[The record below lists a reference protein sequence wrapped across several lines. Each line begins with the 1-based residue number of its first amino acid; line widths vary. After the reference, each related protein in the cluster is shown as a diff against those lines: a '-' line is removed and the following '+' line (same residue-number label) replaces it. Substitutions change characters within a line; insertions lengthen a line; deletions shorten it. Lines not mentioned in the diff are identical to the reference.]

1 MPRRLKL
8 SRLQAVAAEVEA
20 LAETTKP
27 SFMCFYRPTFGH
39 TLLSGVDKGDPDAQ
53 FELGRLYFE
62 GRAAQSYT
70 SYSGK
75 DGEDIQCSYTD
86 AVPRDYGAAARLLQE
101 AADQGHPEAQQLLEV
116 VKLHIK
122 DGVH

>member
-8 SRLQAVAAEVEA
+8 SRLQALAAEVEA

-27 SFMCFYRPTFGH
+27 SFMCFYRPTFSH

-86 AVPRDYGAAARLLQE
+86 AVP
-101 AADQGHPEAQQLLEV
+101 
-116 VKLHIK
+116 
-122 DGVH
+122 

>member
-20 LAETTKP
+20 LAETMKP
-27 SFMCFYRPTFGH
+27 SFMCLYRPTFSH
-39 TLLSGVDKGDPDAQ
+39 TLLSGVDEGHPDAQ
-53 FELGRLYFE
+53 FELGRLYLE
-62 GRAAQSYT
+62 GRAAQSHN

-75 DGEDIQCSYTD
+75 DGKDVVASYTP
-86 AVPRDYGAAARLLQE
+86 AFERTYLAAEKWLQK
-101 AADQGHPEAQQLLEV
+101 AGDQGHPEAQQLLEV